1 MIINQIIN
9 KKKFMGGLN
18 KDIIDNYISNK
29 NKLKEIINNLENK
42 YKNNLM

>member
-1 MIINQIIN
+1 
-9 KKKFMGGLN
+9 MGGLN

-29 NKLKEIINNLENK
+29 NRLKDIINNLENK